1 LGRVSLPRALFAAL
15 FDDAAVFP
23 PGNSPLDT
31 AVAEHRRLLRGPDR
45 DLIGPLLLPPSAIPA
60 AIDLAGLADLTGIQD
75 ANDNPPQD
83 SGPLQIVI
91 AARPG
96 TPREEVEYAA
106 QLASADS
113 RVEPRAVE
121 IGWDEGWERID
132 LPAPTVVVEI
142 PRGTEQA
149 LALTEIATAAAE
161 RPDTRYAAKF
171 RTGATDAW
179 AWPTEHEL
187 ATSIQGAIAMEVP
200 LKLTGGLHHAVRG
213 SYPEAPGRNPQDMH
227 GVLNV
232 LAAFAA
238 ARAGRPVSAIQATL
252 EQRDPGPLIAGLS
265 ALNPVSAARLRGDF
279 PSYGCCTVTD
289 PITELITLDVLE
301 GPRS

>member
-1 LGRVSLPRALFAAL
+1 MSLPRALFASL

-113 RVEPRAVE
+113 RVELRAVE

-213 SYPEAPGRNPQDMH
+213 SYPEALGRNPQDMH

-252 EQRDPGPLIAGLS
+252 EQRDPGPLIASLAG
-265 ALNPVSAARLRGDF
+265 LNPAAAARLRGAF